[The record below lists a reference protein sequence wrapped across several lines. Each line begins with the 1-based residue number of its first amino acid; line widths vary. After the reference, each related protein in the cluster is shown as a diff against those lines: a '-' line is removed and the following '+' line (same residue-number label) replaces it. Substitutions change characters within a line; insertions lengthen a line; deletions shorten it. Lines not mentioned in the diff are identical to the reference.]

1 MSKLNEET
9 RRRVVDFFRQRGYR
23 PRSGDSD
30 DLGEV
35 CDLSLMDGRSV
46 LAAKI
51 LEGPGLQSRNA
62 VLAAG
67 LAAQDLAARAN
78 QVYLVLPKLQASI
91 VDASIF
97 QERGLGLLVYD
108 ERSMEEAVAA
118 RRFAHTS
125 NQVDSSPDIERMKS
139 RIAMLEK
146 TVDKLASELS
156 TIRTQHIE
164 SPRPALHPQ
173 PTDLQREEPSAL
185 PSFIRNNPWVDI
197 LSRRGR
203 EPEHIAA

>member
-1 MSKLNEET
+1 MSKLNEDT
-9 RRRVVDFFRQRGYR
+9 RNRVVGFFRQRGYR
-23 PRSGDSD
+23 PRSGDSAI
-30 DLGEV
+30 LGEV
-35 CDLSLMDGRSV
+35 CDLSLTDGRNV
-46 LAAKI
+46 LAVKI
-51 LEGPGLQSRNA
+51 LEGSGLQSRNA

-67 LAAQDLAARAN
+67 LAAQDLAAKAN

-108 ERSMEEAVAA
+108 ERSMEEAVTA

-125 NQVDSSPDIERMKS
+125 SQTDSSPDIEWMKS
-139 RIAMLEK
+139 RIATLEK

-164 SPRPALHPQ
+164 SSRPPLHTP
-173 PTDLQREEPSAL
+173 PTELQREQPSAL
-185 PSFIRNNPWVDI
+185 PSFIMNNPWVDI
-197 LSRRGR
+197 LSRRGK